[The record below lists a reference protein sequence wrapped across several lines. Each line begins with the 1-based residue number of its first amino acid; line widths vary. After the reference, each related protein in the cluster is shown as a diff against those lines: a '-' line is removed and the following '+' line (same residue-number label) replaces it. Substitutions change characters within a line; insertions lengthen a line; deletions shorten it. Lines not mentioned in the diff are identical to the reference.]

1 MDFIIWDKLKKM
13 KKVKIKIDLD
23 KITKKVIKEHQMLKG
38 ELKRIEKLNEGIEY
52 DPNHPERM
60 NPSLED
66 KLRSGEHTFGKNK
79 GLPATGT
86 NQNYSERRKTEW
98 QREDSREQG
107 VESREHREQIAEL
120 TAVDGGC

>member
-1 MDFIIWDKLKKM
+1 
-13 KKVKIKIDLD
+13 
-23 KITKKVIKEHQMLKG
+23 MLKG

-79 GLPATGT
+79 GLTATGT
-86 NQNYSERRKTEW
+86 NQNYSEKLAS
-98 QREDSREQG
+98 SRFKDIINK
-107 VESREHREQIAEL
+107 VKRYM
-120 TAVDGGC
+120 V

>member
-1 MDFIIWDKLKKM
+1 M

-60 NPSLED
+60 NPNLED
-66 KLRSGEHTFGKNK
+66 KLRSGEHTLVEIRVYLRQVLIKTFQKN
-79 GLPATGT
+79 
-86 NQNYSERRKTEW
+86 
-98 QREDSREQG
+98 
-107 VESREHREQIAEL
+107 
-120 TAVDGGC
+120 